1 MVTAEDAVMDS
12 SLNSIPKI
20 QLVPKQ
26 WKLETHQPS
35 RMSLCAVL
43 SEIPPYQY

>member
-12 SLNSIPKI
+12 SLNSIPEI
-20 QLVPKQ
+20 QVVPKQ
-26 WKLETHQPS
+26 WKLEACKPS
-35 RMSLCAVL
+35 RMSFCAVL